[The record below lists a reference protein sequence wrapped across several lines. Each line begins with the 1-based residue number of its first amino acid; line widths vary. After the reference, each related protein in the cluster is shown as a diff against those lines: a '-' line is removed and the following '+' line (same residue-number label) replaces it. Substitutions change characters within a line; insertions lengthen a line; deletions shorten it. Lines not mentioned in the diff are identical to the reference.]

1 MKRLLLVSVL
11 LVYLQN
17 AIAQNCSSLRY
28 KQEVFNAVDITTG
41 IVYGN
46 ADPYGIVSSQDLT
59 LDVYEPAGDTLSKR
73 PVIVYAYGGAFLIGL
88 TNQPPI
94 PYYGDFYA
102 KHGYVFVSISYRL
115 GFNTALPGSP
125 ERAVY
130 RAAQDLRAAER
141 HLIQRASQYRI
152 DTSKIILMGSSAGSI
167 TGFHSTYMEYAQ
179 AAAFATPI
187 PVLDG
192 ENLGGVDSSGNNDF
206 HNGYVEPFAIINQWG
221 AVADTAWIDA
231 DERVPVVSFH
241 GDGDNAVRYEYG
253 YPFSYPVFPALYGSK
268 PIHERLDNLGIHNEL
283 HTLVGFGHEPELLAL
298 DLRDTIL
305 QGSRDFVYP
314 LLVPN
319 TSAISGVANVCVGT
333 AVTYSVGNTAGSKYC
348 WQINGNGTLVSNAG
362 NSILVIWN
370 DTGTV
375 SVTVK
380 ELNYIDAEGEEQSF
394 ETYVVPQVLSSF
406 SVSANELEVAFT
418 NASEHALNYQ
428 WSFGDNTF
436 STDSAPAV
444 KNYSTG
450 GSYETSLIVSNNVC
464 ADTFSVS
471 ITIDSCPVADIT
483 YTVTN
488 QNVFLNTP
496 FTNTTS
502 YQWNFGD
509 GDSAAVGFPNVFHQY
524 AYGVYQVVVK
534 VQNQLGCE
542 AMDTITVSVVNT
554 GVKDLT
560 DHEWPVVIQT
570 AQRIELKGKGNY
582 SVLLSDVL
590 GRPVVEQSFTGN
602 ILIETGEWQSGL
614 YLLKISDGK
623 KATTSR
629 LLIK

>member
-1 MKRLLLVSVL
+1 MKKFLLASALLVL
-11 LVYLQN
+11 LQN
-17 AIAQNCSSLRY
+17 ASAQSCSSLRY
-28 KQEVFNAVDITTG
+28 KQEVFNTVDITTG

-46 ADPYGIVSSQDLT
+46 ADPYGVVSSQDLT

-115 GFNTALPGSP
+115 GFNTVLAGSP

-141 HLIQRASQYRI
+141 HLIQRAAQYRI

-167 TGFHSTYMEYAQ
+167 TDFHSTYMEYAQ

-192 ENLGGVDSSGNNDF
+192 ENLGGVDSSGNSDF
-206 HNGYVEPFAIINQWG
+206 NYGYVNPFAIINQWG
-221 AVADTAWIDA
+221 AVADTSWIDA

-283 HTLVGFGHEPELLAL
+283 HTLVGYGHEPELLNL

-305 QGSRDFVYP
+305 QGSRDFIYP

-319 TSAISGVANVCVGT
+319 TSSIVGVENICVGT
-333 AVTYSVGNTAGSKYC
+333 AVTYSVTNTEGSKYC
-348 WQINGNGTLVSNAG
+348 WQINGNGTIIVNSG
-362 NSILVIWN
+362 NSIQVIWN

-375 SVTVK
+375 TVAVK

-394 ETYVVPQVLSSF
+394 ETHVVSQVVSSF
-406 SVSANELEVAFT
+406 SISTNELEVVFV
-418 NASEHALNYQ
+418 NNSQYALNYQ

-436 STDSAPAV
+436 SVDSNPAV
-444 KNYSTG
+444 KYYSSG
-450 GSYETSLIVSNNVC
+450 GTYETTLVVDNNVC
-464 ADTFSVS
+464 SDTFSVEF
-471 ITIDSCPVADIT
+471 TIDSCPVAEIT

-496 FTNTTS
+496 FTNTTT
-502 YQWNFGD
+502 YNWNFGD
-509 GDSAAVGFPNVFHQY
+509 GNTATVGFPNVFHQY
-524 AYGVYQVVVK
+524 AYGVYEVVVS
-534 VQNQLGCE
+534 VQNHLGCI
-542 AMDTITVSVVNT
+542 ATDTITLAVINTSVDGNT
-554 GVKDLT
+554 ITSPTVIVFPDQLILNAKDNSTVQLYNSAGVL
-560 DHEWPVVIQT
+560 VIE
-570 AQRIELKGKGNY
+570 RNF
-582 SVLLSDVL
+582 
-590 GRPVVEQSFTGN
+590 VEQTN
-602 ILIETGEWQSGL
+602 LETDDLPSGI
-614 YLLKISDGK
+614 YLLK
-623 KATTSR
+623 
-629 LLIK
+629 LLNNEYVFTRKLVLR